1 MARFQKGDRIVVVG
15 DGVFI
20 GMKDTVYL
28 VCGAGGLPIIVKL
41 DEPSI
46 FAAFAETELEAET

>member
-15 DGVFI
+15 DGIFI
-20 GMKDTVYL
+20 DMKGTVHL
-28 VCGAGGLPIIVKL
+28 VCGAGDLPVIVKL

-46 FAAFAETELEAET
+46 FAAFAETELEAEA